1 MSRSQTALQDTIVA
15 IATPPGRGAIGMVR
29 LSGLQA
35 LVIAKQLFH
44 SRSVLDEVPFRAVRG
59 DLLDLDSSAPIDDG
73 LAIYFPRPRSFTGED
88 VIEFHCHGAPIVLQ
102 RVVQMAIRSGAR
114 TALPGEFTMRAFL
127 NGRINLTQAEGIR
140 DLINAQTTYQAQLA
154 VRQTRGELSFK
165 LQPAKESLLSMIV
178 HMESSVEFVEENLDT
193 HTRNH
198 IIDQLTN
205 LETNLGALVATY
217 KAGHLVRQGVSLAI
231 IGRPNVGKSS
241 LFNAL
246 LDSDRAIVT
255 DLPGTTRDTL
265 TESLAISGIPVRL
278 VDTAGIR
285 ATTDVVEK
293 IGVERSYAALNEAD
307 VVVLV
312 VDVATGIQPEDE
324 NLMQL
329 LGERHAV
336 VVLNKTDLPHK
347 VDEFTSAIERQHL
360 DVPVVSVSAKTRSG
374 LHELREAIWQVCS
387 GASLDSQPDMLITDA
402 RHAEKL
408 NETLEALSIARDAL
422 IEGYS
427 EEVPLAGMHRALG
440 ALGEITGEVTVEQIF
455 DRIFATFCIGK

>member
-1 MSRSQTALQDTIVA
+1 M
-15 IATPPGRGAIGMVR
+15 
-29 LSGLQA
+29 
-35 LVIAKQLFH
+35 
-44 SRSVLDEVPFRAVRG
+44 
-59 DLLDLDSSAPIDDG
+59 
-73 LAIYFPRPRSFTGED
+73 
-88 VIEFHCHGAPIVLQ
+88 
-102 RVVQMAIRSGAR
+102 
-114 TALPGEFTMRAFL
+114 
-127 NGRINLTQAEGIR
+127 
-140 DLINAQTTYQAQLA
+140 
-154 VRQTRGELSFK
+154 
-165 LQPAKESLLSMIV
+165 
-178 HMESSVEFVEENLDT
+178 
-193 HTRNH
+193 
-198 IIDQLTN
+198 
-205 LETNLGALVATY
+205 
-217 KAGHLVRQGVSLAI
+217 
-231 IGRPNVGKSS
+231 
-241 LFNAL
+241 
-246 LDSDRAIVT
+246 
-255 DLPGTTRDTL
+255 
-265 TESLAISGIPVRL
+265 
-278 VDTAGIR
+278 DTAGIR

-360 DVPVVSVSAKTRSG
+360 DVPVVSVSAKTRAG